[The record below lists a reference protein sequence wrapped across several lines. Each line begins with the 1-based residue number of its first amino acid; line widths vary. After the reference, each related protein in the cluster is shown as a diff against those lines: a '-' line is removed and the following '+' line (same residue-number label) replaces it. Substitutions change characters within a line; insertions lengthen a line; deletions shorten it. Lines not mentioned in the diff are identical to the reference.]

1 MHDLRDL
8 RWVRRATGIRRQ
20 HVVDFTE
27 VARRHNAGAGH
38 RKELGVLSP
47 VVVESMDR
55 TARYAEGLTRANVER
70 PSVDAPSRCAFKPV
84 DRLLEGVM
92 TMRRRHLAVGRNEAL
107 EHAHASIRVG

>member
-1 MHDLRDL
+1 MHDRRDL
-8 RWVRRATGIRRQ
+8 RWVRRPAGSRRE

-27 VARRHNAGAGH
+27 VVRRHNAGAGH
-38 RKELGVLSP
+38 RQELRVFSP
-47 VVVESMDR
+47 AVVEAMDR

-92 TMRRRHLAVGRNEAL
+92 TMRRRHLAV
-107 EHAHASIRVG
+107 